1 MNEEIS
7 RILGLLEKGKI
18 NAEEAER
25 LIRAVGE
32 QGKPRTDEAASA
44 SATAGTAGC
53 ADPLTELRRIFR
65 RVGEAQMRASRR
77 WGRWHWWRHY
87 KLERHY
93 TKKRRARAASM
104 STLDRVLFIL
114 RDRVLVDDPNLS
126 AESSLKALLDMEPIR
141 WDHRKQIP
149 WELLRFAL
157 EDEFGIDVPA
167 ADLTELDTVQALID
181 YVNRRAPRSESAEA
195 EEPDSGAV
203 VPLDEPAP

>member
-87 KLERHY
+87 KLERH
-93 TKKRRARAASM
+93 TEKKRRSRSESM
-104 STLDRVLFIL
+104 STFDRVIFVLKE
-114 RDRVLVDDPNLS
+114 RVFVEE
-126 AESSLKALLDMEPIR
+126 AEITADTSLKSLLDLEPIR
-141 WDHRKQIP
+141 W
-149 WELLRFAL
+149 
-157 EDEFGIDVPA
+157 
-167 ADLTELDTVQALID
+167 
-181 YVNRRAPRSESAEA
+181 
-195 EEPDSGAV
+195 
-203 VPLDEPAP
+203 